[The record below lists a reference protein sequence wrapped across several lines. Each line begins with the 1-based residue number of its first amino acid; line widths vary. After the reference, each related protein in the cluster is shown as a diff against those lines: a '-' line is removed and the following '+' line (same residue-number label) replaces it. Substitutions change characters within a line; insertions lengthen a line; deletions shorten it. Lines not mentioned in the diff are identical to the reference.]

1 MTRHMGKSLLPSEG
15 RDTFDVVD
23 LPGGRVQVR
32 ACEGLETYV
41 LLVLHDGGGVS
52 VLAGHAN
59 GHSCRELARRMASG
73 NLECALAQRTYIL
86 ACGGFATRES
96 WITCLMGI
104 ESA

>member
-32 ACEGLETYV
+32 ACDDLETYA
-41 LLVLHDGGGVS
+41 LVVMHDVGGVS
-52 VLAGHAN
+52 VIAGHAN
-59 GHSCRELARRMASG
+59 GHICLELARRMASG
-73 NLECALAQRTYIL
+73 DLDRALAQRTHIL

-96 WITCLMGI
+96 WITRLMGV